1 MCLKMSSARGMKKG
15 KKLEN
20 TVPLCQ
26 PIEDAIVGKYTVK
39 FYLYPSKL
47 CRIQFF
53 GGERGCNFVKK
64 SREVYDHSNE
74 HLSPLQSSCKM
85 AYQNPCT
92 FGILIST
99 LSLTRV
105 WTWLPKKKWILMG
118 FFCMY
123 CFTGKVSVQF
133 HPPLYV
139 AQISFQIISSFGPF

>member
-1 MCLKMSSARGMKKG
+1 MCLKMSCARGMKKG

-20 TVPLCQ
+20 AVPLCQ

-99 LSLTRV
+99 LSLSRV
-105 WTWLPKKKWILMG
+105 WTWLPKKNEYWWG
-118 FFCMY
+118 FFVCIVLQGTLV
-123 CFTGKVSVQF
+123 CSFI
-133 HPPLYV
+133 HPYMWPKFR
-139 AQISFQIISSFGPF
+139 SR

>member
-105 WTWLPKKKWILMG
+105 
-118 FFCMY
+118 
-123 CFTGKVSVQF
+123 
-133 HPPLYV
+133 
-139 AQISFQIISSFGPF
+139 